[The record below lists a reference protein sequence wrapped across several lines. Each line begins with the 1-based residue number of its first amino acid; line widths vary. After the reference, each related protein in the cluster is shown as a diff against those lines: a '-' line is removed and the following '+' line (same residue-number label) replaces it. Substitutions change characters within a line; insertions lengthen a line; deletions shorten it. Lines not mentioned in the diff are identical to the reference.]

1 MFTDPNVTEPAGQ
14 TAGASMKGPIE
25 RSSDRAAWAIAS
37 KWMSRFV
44 FISRR
49 GHFAEILSLR
59 AANKPRRPLQSALLI
74 QRASG
79 ETRDEAAIVFPRL
92 SLLLFSLIGSGKCCL
107 ITPAWMSCRV
117 RLNITMRL

>member
-1 MFTDPNVTEPAGQ
+1 MFTDPNVTGPAGQ

-25 RSSDRAAWAIAS
+25 GSSDRAAWAIAS

-44 FISRR
+44 FISWR
-49 GHFAEILSLR
+49 GHFAGILSLR

-79 ETRDEAAIVFPRL
+79 ETRDGAAIVFPSSFPPFVFTYQL
-92 SLLLFSLIGSGKCCL
+92 
-107 ITPAWMSCRV
+107 W
-117 RLNITMRL
+117 